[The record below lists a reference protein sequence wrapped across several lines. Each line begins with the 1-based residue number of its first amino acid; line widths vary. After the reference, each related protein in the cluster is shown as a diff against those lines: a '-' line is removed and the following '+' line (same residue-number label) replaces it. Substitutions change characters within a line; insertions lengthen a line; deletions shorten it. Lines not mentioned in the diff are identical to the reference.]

1 MNKRYQKNWNKAGI
15 LFAAAVCL
23 AGCGA
28 KDADTAGQ
36 EPVQSSETQI
46 QESGTADT
54 EVQNEPAA
62 DLRSVYD
69 SVGEAVTLPS
79 MVEGDDDY
87 ISNYYG
93 IDPADLE
100 EYVFAE
106 AEDATL
112 ASCVI
117 MMKAKDAEA
126 AGRVET
132 ALNTVLNQKAA
143 EMQDYIPEQYDIVTD
158 SAVKTN
164 GLYVYLVI
172 SEDKSDIESV
182 IASAL
187 K

>member
-1 MNKRYQKNWNKAGI
+1 MNIKYDRNWKKAG
-15 LFAAAVCL
+15 LLLAAAVCL
-23 AGCGA
+23 GGCGA
-28 KDADTAGQ
+28 KAEDTNAADSAPAQNVTAQ
-36 EPVQSSETQI
+36 E
-46 QESGTADT
+46 ES
-54 EVQNEPAA
+54 AA
-62 DLRSVYD
+62 DLRTIYE
-69 SVGEAVTLPS
+69 SVGEAVELPS

-93 IDPADLE
+93 IDSADLE

-117 MMKAKDAEA
+117 MMKAKDEA
-126 AGRVET
+126 AAARVET
-132 ALNTVLNQKAA
+132 ALNTVLSQKAA

-158 SAVKTN
+158 SSVKTE

-172 SEDKSDIESV
+172 SEDMDKIEST
-182 IASAL
+182 IQSAL